1 MVCNNCLGSLN
12 ASPFGECLL
21 WVNVDKGSLPV
32 KIFTAFV
39 IPYNMGNVA
48 QWGGVHKYLK
58 SFIGLLKVYSLWSI
72 LKVHTVLK

>member
-1 MVCNNCLGSLN
+1 MLGFLECVSI
-12 ASPFGECLL
+12 GECLL

-39 IPYNMGNVA
+39 IPYYMGNVA
-48 QWGGVHKYLK
+48 QWGGVHKDLK

-72 LKVHTVLK
+72 LKVHTLLK

>member
-21 WVNVDKGSLPV
+21 WVNVDKGLLPV

-39 IPYNMGNVA
+39 IPYYMGNVA
-48 QWGGVHKYLK
+48 QWGGVHI
-58 SFIGLLKVYSLWSI
+58 S
-72 LKVHTVLK
+72 T